1 MVAQSDNASTAGTTV
16 NKDIPNIQ
24 VRLNTLLAEAI
35 AILGL
40 IESQIQVLD
49 ELYEIVKC
57 ICRDLPDPCHNQNT
71 VRLVYS
77 HPQEEN
83 PLMILSPAFVMAL
96 SERKSYWEK
105 FKGLIKNG
113 EKAQTT
119 VSRIKISYP
128 DPRFVYSALFNYKR
142 PEVNPTYVRGGVTV
156 HEKTTKDSYCADKY
170 RCVDLVAV
178 HSPLSLYFL

>member
-1 MVAQSDNASTAGTTV
+1 MVAQSDNASTACTTD
-16 NKDIPNIQ
+16 NRDIPNIH

-57 ICRDLPDPCHNQNT
+57 ICRDQFDPCYNQNT

-77 HPQEEN
+77 YSREN
-83 PLMILSPAFVMAL
+83 NALNILSPAFEMAL
-96 SERKSYWEK
+96 SERKSYREK

-142 PEVNPTYVRGGVTV
+142 PEVNPTHVRGGVRV
-156 HEKTTKDSYCADKY
+156 HEKSTKGSYRADKY